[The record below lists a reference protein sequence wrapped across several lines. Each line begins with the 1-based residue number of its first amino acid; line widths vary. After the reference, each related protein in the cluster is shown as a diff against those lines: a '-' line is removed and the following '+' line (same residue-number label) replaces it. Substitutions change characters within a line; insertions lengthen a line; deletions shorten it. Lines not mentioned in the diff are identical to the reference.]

1 MYIYVCTC
9 IHVCIALWRL
19 QSDAPALCLRVH
31 SSLFSFLTLQWAT
44 TTTTTAKKKKKKAKV
59 KKMPFG
65 GLNESSSVSWT
76 RCSYVYNREK
86 EPFFLFFFSVKK
98 VHLSFFFFEMWWL
111 CQPFLW
117 FSSPIAFLFLFII
130 IYLLIFFFS
139 PFSSFFF
146 VFSLYLPLLYRLASS
161 CLSNMHVFFFLVS
174 LPYSSVSFLGIA
186 FSVFLVVLCFPL
198 SSFFF
203 SPFFS
208 FSSCSGD
215 VGGKVCVRF
224 FFFKVRNRE

>member
-1 MYIYVCTC
+1 MYI
-9 IHVCIALWRL
+9 IGRKN
-19 QSDAPALCLRVH
+19 
-31 SSLFSFLTLQWAT
+31 LFSFSFLAS
-44 TTTTTAKKKKKKAKV
+44 KK
-59 KKMPFG
+59 FI
-65 GLNESSSVSWT
+65 
-76 RCSYVYNREK
+76 Y
-86 EPFFLFFFSVKK
+86 LFFFLKCDDCAN
-98 VHLSFFFFEMWWL
+98 HFCGFRHQLLFFFCL
-111 CQPFLW
+111 L
-117 FSSPIAFLFLFII
+117 LFI
-130 IYLLIFFFS
+130 YLFFFFS

-203 SPFFS
+203 SLFFS